1 MPHLPLATPRG
12 PALYCEPKQ
21 DLLVAASDQLH
32 SAAHVPGK
40 RSRRGNAMEAE
51 AGPSEGGA
59 LIIRHPSGGTF
70 RRLQMAITE
79 YALEGHVALLQEA

>member
-1 MPHLPLATPRG
+1 MPHLLVATPRE
-12 PALYCEPKQ
+12 PAMDCEPKQ

-40 RSRRGNAMEAE
+40 RSWRGNKMEAE

-59 LIIRHPSGGTF
+59 LIIRHPSGTF
-70 RRLQMAITE
+70 RRLQMAMTE
-79 YALEGHVALLQEA
+79 YVLEGHVALLPGA